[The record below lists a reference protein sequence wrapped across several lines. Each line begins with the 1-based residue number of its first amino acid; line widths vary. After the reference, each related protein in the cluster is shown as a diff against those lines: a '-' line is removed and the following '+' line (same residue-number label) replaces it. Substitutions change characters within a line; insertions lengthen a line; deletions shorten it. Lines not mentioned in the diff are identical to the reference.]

1 MQYHDQKVIDVFF
14 RHCRSVVRVRV
25 ENEAAAELVRGLFPE
40 YVAVASDVGDVPG
53 YSLAQEGGLRWM
65 CAGEGSRAA
74 NSFDTLVDAVAALEY
89 DLTLEFLGDASHMPH
104 LHAAGA
110 VADGRAVLALGPSG
124 AGKSSI
130 ALSWSSDGLPVL
142 GDDVVFVGDDHQAMP
157 FKRLF
162 KVEQSLL
169 VESGIDRASSLLW
182 SPENDEVWFD
192 PRSCSGWSQAAEI
205 ALIARIAHRPGVG
218 LKVESMSKSAVL
230 GVLLSSVMTSGR
242 SRSDCV
248 EGLMDLADSV
258 PAVEVE
264 FADARGAA
272 RSLAELLK

>member
-1 MQYHDQKVIDVFF
+1 MQHHDQKVIDVCF
-14 RHCRSVVRVRV
+14 RHCRSVVLVRV

-65 CAGEGSRAA
+65 CAGEGSREA
-74 NSFDTLVDAVAALEY
+74 NSFDTLMDAVAALEY

-110 VADGRAVLALGPSG
+110 VADGRAVLGLGPSG

-130 ALSWSSDGLPVL
+130 ALAWSSDGLPVL
-142 GDDVVFVGDDHQAMP
+142 GDDVVFIGQDHQAIP

-162 KVEQSLL
+162 KVEPSVLG
-169 VESGIDRASSLLW
+169 ESGLDPAGSLCW
-182 SPENDEVWFD
+182 SAESDQVWFD
-192 PRSCSGWSQAAEI
+192 PRSCGGWSQPAEI
-205 ALIARIAHRPGVG
+205 ALLARVAYRPGAD
-218 LKVESMSKSAVL
+218 LKIENMSKSAVL
-230 GVLLSSVMTSGR
+230 GVLLSSVMASGC

-248 EGLMDLADSV
+248 EGLMDLADTV

-264 FADARGAA
+264 FDGAEGAA
-272 RSLAELLK
+272 RSLVELLK